1 MLRHAT
7 TFLAT
12 QEHFHLLP
20 KTRNTANTQYL
31 ANRKTTNWTF
41 FTVKYCA
48 VKLHVLAWVWWRP
61 LSPLE
66 SKLFCN
72 ALLHFYQQPPLP
84 PVCSAECAD
93 NLPRRPDAK
102 PTETERGLQKW
113 RDVSGGWW
121 EGTLHKKAQR
131 EGDSICSWW
140 HGTSRFQV
148 KHLWAWILILPL
160 NTRR

>member
-12 QEHFHLLP
+12 QEHFHFLP

-41 FTVKYCA
+41 FTKYCA
-48 VKLHVLAWVWWRP
+48 VKLHVLAWVWLRP

-66 SKLFCN
+66 SKLFCH
-72 ALLHFYQQPPLP
+72 ALLHFYQEPPLP

-102 PTETERGLQKW
+102 PTETEVSRNGEMSQK
-113 RDVSGGWW
+113 GG
-121 EGTLHKKAQR
+121 ERKHCTKKPSVRVTASAL
-131 EGDSICSWW
+131 GDMEHPDRRWSISEHESWCC
-140 HGTSRFQV
+140 
-148 KHLWAWILILPL
+148 L
-160 NTRR
+160 